1 MNQLS
6 QLLTIVTALLFVGL
20 TISCTPDSTPTDD
33 HQTAEHDN
41 FQYTAEQFA
50 DLKILRYP
58 VPGFDQLSLQE
69 KTLLYYLYEASLSGR
84 DIMYDQNFKHNL
96 CIRRTMEAIIQ
107 TDGLDSSPG
116 FAKLKE
122 YTKRIW
128 FSNGIHHHYG
138 NDKLVPEFSREEF
151 EQMLAKVDPA
161 SLPLSDGESVG
172 DLTAKLVPIMFD
184 PEIAAKKVNKNP
196 DQDIIATSAINFYE
210 GLTEAEVDAFYAAMK
225 DKDDPTPIS
234 YGLNSKLIKKKGI
247 IQERVWKVGGMY
259 SDAIEQIV
267 YWLEKAMT
275 VAENDA
281 QKKSLELLVK
291 YYRSG
296 DLKDFDE
303 YSIAWVE
310 DTASNIDMIN
320 GFIEVYNDP
329 KGYRGSYES
338 IVQIR
343 DPEASKR
350 IEAIGKEAQWFEDN
364 SPIMNDHKKAN
375 VKGISAR
382 VINVA
387 IESGDAAP
395 STPIGVN
402 LPNANWIRA
411 THGSK
416 SVNLANIVNAYDEAS
431 KSSGGSLAEFAYSEE
446 EMELTKAHGYLADL
460 LHTDMHEVIGH
471 ASGQIEEGVGTPKE
485 TLRNYSSTIEEG
497 RADLVGLYY
506 IMDQKLIDLGLM
518 ESMDVAIAGYNDYIR
533 NGLMTQL
540 RRIKLG
546 DDIEEA
552 HMRNRAWVS
561 HWAYEKGLEDNVIEK
576 VKREGK
582 TFFKIN
588 DYQRLK
594 ELFGELLREVQRI
607 KSQGDYNAAKALVE
621 GYGVEVD
628 QELHKEVL
636 DRYAKLNLAPYSGF
650 INPVMKA
657 VMNGGNITDVK
668 IEYPT
673 DFTTQMLYY
682 AEKYSLLPT
691 YN

>member
-1 MNQLS
+1 MNRFS
-6 QLLTIVTALLFVGL
+6 LLPTTPVLGLLL
-20 TISCTPDSTPTDD
+20 AMLIACTPDSPDSHQESESDD
-33 HQTAEHDN
+33 
-41 FQYTAEQFA
+41 FQYVTEQFA

-58 VPGFDQLSLQE
+58 VPGFDQLPLQE
-69 KTLLYYLYEASLSGR
+69 KKLLYYLYEASLAGR

-96 CIRRTMEAIIQ
+96 CIRRTLEAILQ
-107 TDGLDSSPG
+107 TEGIESSAG
-116 FAKLKE
+116 HAKLLE

-128 FSNGIHHHYG
+128 FSNGIHHHYS
-138 NDKLVPEFSREEF
+138 NSKLMPEFSREEF
-151 EQMLAKVDPA
+151 EQMLAKVPQEN
-161 SLPLSDGESVG
+161 LPLEEGESVG
-172 DLTAKLVPIMFD
+172 DLTAKLIPIIFD
-184 PEIAAKKVNKNP
+184 PEIAAKKVNKDP
-196 DQDIIATSAINFYE
+196 SQDIVATSAINFYE
-210 GLTEAEVDAFYAAMK
+210 GVTEAEVDAFYAAKK
-225 DKDDPTPIS
+225 DKNDPTPIS
-234 YGLNSKLIKKKGI
+234 YGLNSKLIKKQGQ
-247 IQERVWKVGGMY
+247 IQEKVWKVGGMY
-259 SDAIEQIV
+259 SDAIEKIV
-267 YWLEKAMT
+267 YWLEKAAT

-281 QKKSLELLVK
+281 QKRALELLAK

-303 YSIAWVE
+303 YSIAWVQ

-364 SPIMNDHKKAN
+364 SPIMDAHKKKN
-375 VKGISAR
+375 VRGISAR

-416 SVNLANIVNAYDEAS
+416 SVNLANIVSAYDEAS

-446 EMELTKAHGYLADL
+446 EAALTKAHGYLADL

-471 ASGQIEEGVGTPKE
+471 ASGQIEPGVGTPKE
-485 TLRNYSSTIEEG
+485 TLRNYASTIEEG
-497 RADLVGLYY
+497 RADLIGLYY
-506 IMDQKLIDLGLM
+506 ILDQKLIDLGLM

-540 RRIKLG
+540 KRIELG

-561 HWAYEKGLEDNVIEK
+561 YWAYEKGQADNVIER
-576 VKREGK
+576 VNREGK
-582 TFFKIN
+582 TYFKIN
-588 DYQRLK
+588 DYQKLRA
-594 ELFGELLREVQRI
+594 LFGELLKEVQRI
-607 KSQGDYNAAKALVE
+607 KSQGDYDAAKALVE
-621 GYGVEVD
+621 GYGVKVD
-628 QELHKEVL
+628 QALHKEVL

-650 INPVMKA
+650 INPVIKP
-657 VMNGGNITDVK
+657 VMNGEEISDVK
-668 IEYPT
+668 IEYPM
-673 DFTTQMLYY
+673 DFKDQMLNY
-682 AEKYSLLPT
+682 AKNYSFLPT